1 MADTMKITGG
11 SLHAKNGFWQVVF
24 YVNHKQK
31 WRSTKIAIPNEDPNS
46 SKYKKSRMEAYKCI
60 EMIKNSCNTTWNIQ
74 LQK

>member
-46 SKYKKSRMEAYKCI
+46 SKYKKSRM
-60 EMIKNSCNTTWNIQ
+60 
-74 LQK
+74 